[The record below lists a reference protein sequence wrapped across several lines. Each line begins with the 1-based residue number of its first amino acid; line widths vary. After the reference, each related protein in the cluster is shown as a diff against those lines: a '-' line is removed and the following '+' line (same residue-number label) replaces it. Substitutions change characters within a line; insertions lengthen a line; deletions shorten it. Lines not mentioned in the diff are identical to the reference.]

1 MNSQTLVVKE
11 VVFQTVFFRVSET
24 LYHQSSTIISA
35 IRQEKICDVSGL
47 RGVNDIALAVS
58 FIPPSPSPYLH
69 YPMSKYKEEVHP
81 IRQSYIPFS
90 SLLTSRGVLIVPWG
104 LFELCSSVFG
114 KRLHIQ
120 VCLFFLFYSGHS
132 IARFV
137 TTVCSTS
144 HRTSLTMWCAV
155 VHSAGA
161 SVCAVCG
168 VCSDSVIRNWHTID
182 RHQRSPAAQQCNQLL
197 RTHLRPL

>member
-1 MNSQTLVVKE
+1 MLSL
-11 VVFQTVFFRVSET
+11 S
-24 LYHQSSTIISA
+24 LLS
-35 IRQEKICDVSGL
+35 
-47 RGVNDIALAVS
+47 
-58 FIPPSPSPYLH
+58 PPSSPSPYLH
-69 YPMSKYKEEVHP
+69 YPMSKYKEVHLLHP
-81 IRQSYIPFS
+81 IRQSHIPFS

-120 VCLFFLFYSGHS
+120 VCLFLLFYSGHS

-137 TTVCSTS
+137 STVCSTS

-155 VHSAGA
+155 VHSAGG

-168 VCSDSVIRNWHTID
+168 VCSDSEIRNWHTID
-182 RHQRSPAAQQCNQLL
+182 CHQRSPAAQQCNQLL
-197 RTHLRPL
+197 STNTSPPSLSNTTAGAFVSL